1 MLEGIG
7 RKPEPH
13 CDRHSGGW
21 RVVASAWALVFL
33 LFVLFAGAEAWASH
47 HAAAPRH
54 TELAGV
60 VIPRH
65 DPASAVV
72 GIPCAAPLE
81 ECGKSATALVPG
93 LHYAYPLW

>member
-1 MLEGIG
+1 
-7 RKPEPH
+7 
-13 CDRHSGGW
+13 
-21 RVVASAWALVFL
+21 VVASAWALVFL
-33 LFVLFAGAEAWASH
+33 LVVLFAGAEALASH
-47 HAAAPRH
+47 HAAAPGH

-72 GIPCAAPLE
+72 GIPCAVPLE
-81 ECGKSATALVPG
+81 ECGRSAAALVPG